1 MIMTIR
7 LEDLIVSTIIGYYDW
22 ERTKRQTLV
31 INVEFDIDGTKP
43 AETDN
48 LEDTVDYKTIKN
60 GILDLAE
67 SSEFVLIEKLAKKI
81 LDYVLGD
88 SKILRA
94 KVRIDKPHALRFVK
108 TVSVE
113 VMGEN

>member
-1 MIMTIR
+1 MTMTIR

-22 ERTKRQTLV
+22 ERTKRQTLI
-31 INVEFDIDGTKP
+31 INIEFDIDGTLP

-48 LEDTVDYKTIKN
+48 LDDTVDYKSIKR
-60 GILDLAE
+60 GVIDLAE
-67 SSEFVLIEKLAKKI
+67 KSEFILIEKLAKKI
-81 LDYVLGD
+81 LDYILENE
-88 SKILRA
+88 KIFRA

-113 VMGEN
+113 VAGEK